1 MFFGLFQWWFQN
13 RRRRARQLG
22 SSRAVASTRQTIRQH
37 RRASPYVS
45 PRLQQGNQTIE
56 KELNIKFYLI
66 ILFF

>member
-22 SSRAVASTRQTIRQH
+22 SSRSAAPTRPTIRQY

-45 PRLQQGNQTIE
+45 PRSQQGKKSIE
-56 KELNIKFYLI
+56 KELKIEC
-66 ILFF
+66 